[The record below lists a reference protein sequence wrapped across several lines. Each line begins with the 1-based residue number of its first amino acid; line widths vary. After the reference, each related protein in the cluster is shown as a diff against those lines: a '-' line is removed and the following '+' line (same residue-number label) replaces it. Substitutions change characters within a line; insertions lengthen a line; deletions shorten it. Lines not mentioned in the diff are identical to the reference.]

1 MNGEERRLLIISRL
15 KETNN
20 PISAT
25 RLAEEFLV
33 TRQIIVADI
42 ALLRAAG
49 HNIRAEHRGY
59 VLDTAD
65 NNDGIL
71 KQIVVKHGKDSVQD
85 EFYAII
91 DNGGKVLDV
100 IVEHLIYGMISVKL
114 NIANRYEA
122 DVFVSQINETGVNPL
137 SVLTEGLH
145 IHTVSVPNE
154 QSFQRIVDKLTD
166 LKIYIESN

>member
-1 MNGEERRLLIISRL
+1 MNGEQRRLLIISRL
-15 KETNN
+15 KEANK

-25 RLAEEFLV
+25 RLAEEFSV

-49 HNIRAEHRGY
+49 HNVRAEHRGY
-59 VLDTAD
+59 VLDNAD

-71 KQIVVKHGKDSVQD
+71 KRIVVKHGKNSVQD

-114 NIANRYEA
+114 NIANRYDA
-122 DVFVSQINETGVNPL
+122 DTFVSKINETGANPL
-137 SVLTEGLH
+137 SALTEGLH
-145 IHTVSVPNE
+145 VHTVSVLDE
-154 QSFQRIVDKLTD
+154 QSFQRIIDKLID

>member
-1 MNGEERRLLIISRL
+1 MNGEQRRLLIISRL
-15 KETNN
+15 KEANK

-25 RLAEEFLV
+25 RLAEEFSV

-49 HNIRAEHRGY
+49 HNVRAEHRGY
-59 VLDTAD
+59 VLDNAD

-71 KQIVVKHGKDSVQD
+71 KRIVVKHGKNSVQD

-114 NIANRYEA
+114 NIANRY
-122 DVFVSQINETGVNPL
+122 
-137 SVLTEGLH
+137 
-145 IHTVSVPNE
+145 
-154 QSFQRIVDKLTD
+154 
-166 LKIYIESN
+166 